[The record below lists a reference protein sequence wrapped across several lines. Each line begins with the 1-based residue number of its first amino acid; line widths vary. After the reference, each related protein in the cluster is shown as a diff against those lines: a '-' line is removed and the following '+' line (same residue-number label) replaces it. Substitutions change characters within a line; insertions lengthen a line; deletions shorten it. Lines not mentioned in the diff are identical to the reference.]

1 MSASPSPSTALVPYL
16 GTGADGA
23 AAWLRLP
30 RSDRRRI
37 AMQAARE
44 KDEAALWSLT
54 GAWLRT
60 FSKAGATVAPSTVR
74 SYRAGL
80 AQVLAAW
87 HEEDLLRPDPEAAMY
102 YVRALQQRGLAPA
115 TIACRV
121 AAARGLY
128 AALRWS
134 RAALL
139 DPFADVRLPYDPTP
153 RWEKRLPYD
162 DEVAALLQT
171 ARDPYDRAL
180 VLLGAHA
187 GLRARECVD
196 LRWADLSLGRRDLV
210 VRHGK
215 GNKARTVAMSASLK
229 QALLALPQQ
238 AGGYVLP
245 YLPYRTPVSAWRHV
259 QALCEAA
266 HVAAKGVHALRHS
279 AGTRLYAET
288 QNLETTARHLGHTTL
303 ETTRVYAKWS
313 DRRLRETIGR
323 W

>member
-1 MSASPSPSTALVPYL
+1 MSTSPSLSTALVHYL

-23 AAWLRLP
+23 TAWLRMP

-44 KDEAALWSLT
+44 KDAGTLWSLT
-54 GAWLRT
+54 EAWLRN

-80 AQVLAAW
+80 TQVLAAW
-87 HEEDLLRPDPEAAMY
+87 VEEDLLRPDPEAAMY

-115 TIACRV
+115 TIACRI

-128 AALRWS
+128 AALRWC
-134 RAALL
+134 RAVLL
-139 DPFADVRLPYDPTP
+139 DPFADVRLPHDPTP

-162 DEVAALLQT
+162 DDEVAALLQAAT
-171 ARDPYDRAL
+171 DPHDRTL

-196 LRWADLSLGRRDLV
+196 LRRADLSLGRRDLV

-215 GNKARTVAMSASLK
+215 GGKARTVAMSASLK
-229 QALLALPQQ
+229 QALLALPPR
-238 AGGYVLP
+238 ADGYV
-245 YLPYRTPVSAWRHV
+245 LPYRTPVSAWRHV
-259 QALCEAA
+259 QALCEVAN
-266 HVAAKGVHALRHS
+266 VAAKGVHALRHS

-288 QNLETTARHLGHTTL
+288 QDLETTARHLGHATL

>member
-23 AAWLRLP
+23 NAWLRMP

-37 AMQAARE
+37 AMRAARE
-44 KDEAALWSLT
+44 KDASTLWSLT
-54 GAWLRT
+54 EAWLRT

-80 AQVLAAW
+80 AQVLVAW
-87 HEEDLLRPDPEAAMY
+87 QEEDLLRPDPEAALY
-102 YVRALQQRGLAPA
+102 YVRALEQRGLAPA
-115 TIACRV
+115 TIACRI

-128 AALRWS
+128 AVLRWC
-134 RAALL
+134 RATLL
-139 DPFADVRLPYDPTP
+139 DPFADVRLPHDPTP
-153 RWEKRLPYD
+153 RWEKRMPYDD
-162 DEVAALLQT
+162 DEVAALLRT
-171 ARDPYDRAL
+171 ASDPHDRAL

-215 GNKARTVAMSASLK
+215 GGKARTVAMSASLK
-229 QALLALPQQ
+229 QALLALPQRSD
-238 AGGYVLP
+238 GYVLP
-245 YLPYRTPVSAWRHV
+245 YRMPVSAWRHM
-259 QALCEAA
+259 QTLCEAA
-266 HVAAKGVHALRHS
+266 NVAAKGVHALRHS

-288 QNLETTARHLGHTTL
+288 QDLETTARHLGHTTL